1 MKIILLGSPGAGKG
15 TVAKQLKLHDGA
27 VHISTGDILRGE
39 VKAGSDLGKEAKGHM
54 DSGGLVP
61 DSLIMAM
68 MEKRLLEPDCQKGFI
83 FDGFPRTIPQA
94 EELDKM
100 LEKNGIKLDLV
111 ANIDV
116 SKEVVLDRL
125 TTRRTCSNSDC
136 QAIYNVKS
144 MPSKVEGVCDKC
156 GSETVQ
162 RADETVEAITAR
174 LEAYNELTAPLEE
187 YYKKKGLLKNV
198 QSTSSEEVIA
208 QITAAL

>member
-156 GSETVQ
+156 GSPTVQ
-162 RADETVEAITAR
+162 RADETVEAITKR
-174 LEAYNELTAPLEE
+174 LEAYVEQTAPLAE
-187 YYKKKGLLKNV
+187 YYTNKGLLKNI
-198 QSTSSEEVIA
+198 QSTESKEVIA
-208 QITAAL
+208 QIINAL

>member
-15 TVAKQLKLHDGA
+15 TVAKQLKEHDGA

-61 DSLIMAM
+61 DSLIMSM

-100 LEKNGIKLDLV
+100 LAKNDIKLDLV

-116 SKEVVLDRL
+116 SKEIVLDRL

-156 GSETVQ
+156 GSPTVQ
-162 RADETVEAITAR
+162 RADETVEAISAR
-174 LEAYNELTAPLEE
+174 LEAYNELTAPLAE
-187 YYKKKGLLKNV
+187 YYTKSGLLKNV
-198 QSTSSEEVIA
+198 QSTESKEVIA
-208 QITAAL
+208 QILAAL